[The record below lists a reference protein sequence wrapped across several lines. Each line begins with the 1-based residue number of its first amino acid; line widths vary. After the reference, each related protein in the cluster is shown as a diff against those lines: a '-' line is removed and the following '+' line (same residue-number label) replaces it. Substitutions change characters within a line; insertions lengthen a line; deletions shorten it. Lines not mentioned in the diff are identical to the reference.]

1 MADGVENAAVVCCFM
16 TPKYQNSRNCEKEL
30 LYAERRRVQ
39 IIPCRLTRDWEP
51 STWLGLV
58 IAGLVWV
65 DFRETTDAN
74 VDLKIDKLIDQIR
87 VVAGQKLNCF
97 FPGLI
102 SNNRITVYM
111 VCTSFLETPSAVQTR
126 PICFSSSSNI
136 LHSNIPIVND
146 NLVRST
152 SIDSS
157 SGSPKRLAAMIPR
170 QQQSIDNTNTV
181 PPPVPPRPNKD
192 LIQERLLHT
201 NVKKNINEIESIDEK
216 KENSMPLN
224 SGKPDIC
231 EISLQQQVNARAI
244 PVR

>member
-30 LYAERRRVQ
+30 LYAERRRVS

-51 STWLGLV
+51 STWLGLL

-65 DFRETTDAN
+65 DFRETTEAN

-87 VVAGQKLNCF
+87 VVAGTKLNCF
-97 FPGLI
+97 FPGLTF
-102 SNNRITVYM
+102 NHRIIVDM
-111 VCTSFLETPSAVQTR
+111 ICIGPLETPSAVQSR
-126 PICFSSSSNI
+126 PICSSSSSNI
-136 LHSNIPIVND
+136 LYPILSTTNDISNRNISDLN

-157 SGSPKRLAAMIPR
+157 SGSPKRLTAMISR
-170 QQQSIDNTNTV
+170 QHQSIDNTNIV

-192 LIQERLLHT
+192 LIRERLLYIDA
-201 NVKKNINEIESIDEK
+201 KKTINEVESIDEK
-216 KENSMPLN
+216 KENRYSNFL
-224 SGKPDIC
+224 
-231 EISLQQQVNARAI
+231 ISI
-244 PVR
+244 HIYIFSI